1 VFITIA
7 GALAYFTL
15 PVSQYPQI
23 APPTVTVS
31 ATYPGANAELA
42 AETVAAPIELEING
56 VDNMIYMTSQVT
68 GDGRVSIS
76 VVFKPGTD
84 VDQAQVLVQNRVAI
98 AEPRLPEDVRRLGVT
113 TRKSSAD
120 ILMVIFLV
128 TDDPALDRLYVSN
141 YAIRNVRDVLARVDG
156 VGTVSLFGAREYA
169 MRVWLD
175 PDKVAARGLTA
186 GEVVAALRA
195 QNLQVSTG
203 TLNQPRR
210 KAHSRCRFKRAGG
223 YRRRKSLARSSCAP
237 RPTAACCG

>member
-1 VFITIA
+1 
-7 GALAYFTL
+7 
-15 PVSQYPQI
+15 
-23 APPTVTVS
+23 
-31 ATYPGANAELA
+31 
-42 AETVAAPIELEING
+42 
-56 VDNMIYMTSQVT
+56 MIYMTSQVT
-68 GDGRVSIS
+68 GDGNVSIS
-76 VVFKPGTD
+76 VVFRPGTD

-113 TRKSSAD
+113 TRKSSPD

-128 TDDPALDRLYVSN
+128 ADDPTLDRLYVSN

-169 MRVWLD
+169 MRIWLD

-203 TLNQPRR
+203 TLNQPTGPQVGAFQVSLQAR
-210 KAHSRCRFKRAGG
+210 GG
-223 YRRRKSLARSSCAP
+223 YPHPRSSAK
-237 RPTAACCG
+237 